1 MESCR
6 LCASPSPL
14 EGAGGREGVWG
25 RLPTR
30 AAAREKEGSG
40 KLQPQRG
47 GERRPTAAMP
57 PLPPPARQ
65 SRPKGQS
72 PEAAAPARPTR
83 GRLRTP
89 REGGPA
95 QEPHRRSGGARRRTG
110 AGREGRQGM
119 MGHLPPPR
127 PTGRNAPRARR
138 TDSETSQRQAGD
150 RRGDRSAAT
159 PHSGRGGRRGG
170 VGGGE
175 RQRDRS
181 PQAEGCAIKGGGGAL
196 AQRGLTPAATRR
208 PAAVP
213 FCP

>member
-1 MESCR
+1 
-6 LCASPSPL
+6 
-14 EGAGGREGVWG
+14 
-25 RLPTR
+25 
-30 AAAREKEGSG
+30 
-40 KLQPQRG
+40 
-47 GERRPTAAMP
+47 
-57 PLPPPARQ
+57 
-65 SRPKGQS
+65 
-72 PEAAAPARPTR
+72 
-83 GRLRTP
+83 
-89 REGGPA
+89 
-95 QEPHRRSGGARRRTG
+95 
-110 AGREGRQGM
+110 

-150 RRGDRSAAT
+150 RRGDHSAAI

-170 VGGGE
+170 VGVGE

-213 FCP
+213 IFVRSAWADSPALRTARGVGRNGAAPAPRPPQANAGGANTRSEAPRAAYRFAILRQRCDCGLTTPSGASRQLPHWGSRDFGISSGGGSHEGEPWRMKAPATPTRPPTQRPASPV